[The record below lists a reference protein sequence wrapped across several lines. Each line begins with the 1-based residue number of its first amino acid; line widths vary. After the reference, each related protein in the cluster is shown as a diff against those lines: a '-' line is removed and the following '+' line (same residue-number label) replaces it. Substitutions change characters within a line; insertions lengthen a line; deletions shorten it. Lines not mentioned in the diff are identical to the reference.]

1 MNVILIILILI
12 GTKSDGAL
20 SSEDETEISERGYTS
35 DSEMMKSSS
44 TSTTPQSGES
54 NWIIVHKEQQQQPQS
69 KDVNPI
75 TSIIYPCKLMPHS
88 PVALVKC
95 WDSLAFIVRN
105 VAHITPYNFEICVKC
120 LRTFVEAVMLQSS
133 RKAAKGKLIPP
144 SGKKKSKNIDTRTAA
159 ATAAEEEK
167 SRKELPE
174 RYDTIAIQLTELMHT
189 LYSRIAQIFRWWAE
203 ESGAMPQCT
212 ALWSQGWCPLLQG
225 IARICT
231 DHRYEVRKFAISY
244 LQRSL
249 LSHDLQPLSGPE
261 WVGCFRQVLFPLMNF
276 LLAETTETT
285 GTDPNVIEESRIE
298 ITKTMSKFFL
308 NHLTSLMTLA
318 SFNELWF
325 DILGYLEKFMKL
337 RTDMLYETVYEI
349 LKNMLRLMHFF
360 KAFHNP
366 DGVTYSTLWELT
378 WNKIS
383 TFLPSL
389 REEIF
394 MDNGGLKTLHYF
406 NFYS

>member
-1 MNVILIILILI
+1 MLK
-12 GTKSDGAL
+12 T
-20 SSEDETEISERGYTS
+20 
-35 DSEMMKSSS
+35 SSS
-44 TSTTPQSGES
+44 STTPQGGEN
-54 NWIIVHKEQQQQPQS
+54 NWIIVHKEQPKIQS
-69 KDVNPI
+69 PI
-75 TSIIYPCKLMPHS
+75 ASIVYPCKLMPHS
-88 PVALVKC
+88 PIALVKC

-105 VAHITPYNFEICVKC
+105 VAHITPYNFDICVRC
-120 LRTFVEAVMLQSS
+120 LRTFVEATMLHGGHKKSTKSNKHVSQ
-133 RKAAKGKLIPP
+133 G
-144 SGKKKSKNIDTRTAA
+144 GKKKIKGFESRETN
-159 ATAAEEEK
+159 EEEK
-167 SRKELPE
+167 TPSESPE

-203 ESGAMPQCT
+203 ESGSTPQCT

-249 LSHDLQPLSGPE
+249 LSHDLQPLTGPE

-276 LLAETTETT
+276 LLTETYENN
-285 GTDPNVIEESRIE
+285 GTDPRVIEESRIE
-298 ITKTMSKFFL
+298 ISKTMSKFFL
-308 NHLTSLMTLA
+308 NHLTSLMTLPN
-318 SFNELWF
+318 FNELWIE
-325 DILGYLEKFMKL
+325 ILQYLEKFMKL
-337 RTDMLYETVYEI
+337 GTDMLYETVYEI

-366 DGVTYSTLWELT
+366 DGVSYSPLWELT
-378 WNKIS
+378 WNHIS

-394 MDNGGLKTLHYF
+394 MDNGE
-406 NFYS
+406 

>member
-1 MNVILIILILI
+1 MLK
-12 GTKSDGAL
+12 T
-20 SSEDETEISERGYTS
+20 
-35 DSEMMKSSS
+35 SSS
-44 TSTTPQSGES
+44 TTTTPQGGEN
-54 NWIIVHKEQQQQPQS
+54 NWIIVNKEPQQNNSQESKMQS
-69 KDVNPI
+69 PI
-75 TSIIYPCKLMPHS
+75 ASIIYPCKLMPHS

-105 VAHITPYNFEICVKC
+105 VAHITPYNFDICVRC
-120 LRTFVEAVMLQSS
+120 LRTFVEATMTYGCS
-133 RKAAKGKLIPP
+133 KPIKGGKTIPL
-144 SGKKKSKNIDTRTAA
+144 SGKKKVKNLDGRSTAA
-159 ATAAEEEK
+159 LSANEEEK
-167 SRKELPE
+167 SRNEYPD

-203 ESGAMPQCT
+203 ESGSMPQCT

-276 LLAETTETT
+276 LLNETPENN
-285 GTDPNVIEESRIE
+285 GTAPAVIEESRIE
-298 ITKTMSKFFL
+298 IAKTMSKFFL

-325 DILGYLEKFMKL
+325 EILQYLEKFMKL

-394 MDNGGLKTLHYF
+394 MDNGESF
-406 NFYS
+406 